1 MTLDK
6 DIARLKLEIQ
16 QQKELM
22 DASGGD
28 LAGYVSVFQKRGE
41 YSTTRIVEFAQ
52 TLYDADYERLCE
64 LENRLALIM
73 IRGNY

>member
-1 MTLDK
+1 MTYEQDVT
-6 DIARLKLEIQ
+6 RLQLEIK

-41 YSTTRIVEFAQ
+41 YSTVRLVEFAE